1 MFNRVDSETEYKRI
15 AGSPIGSNVFLG
27 ILRLLNIF
35 NDPTDAINAAT
46 IGDSGNFD
54 MTVGDIY
61 GGSYDKLK
69 LPSQMI
75 ASSFGKLQNADSLTV
90 KEKLED

>member
-1 MFNRVDSETEYKRI
+1 MFTRVDSVTEYKRI
-15 AGSPIGSNVFLG
+15 AGSPIGSNVFLE

-46 IGDSGNFD
+46 IGDSGSND

-61 GGSYDKLK
+61 GGNYDKLG
-69 LPSQMI
+69 LPS
-75 ASSFGKLQNADSLTV
+75 
-90 KEKLED
+90 